1 MSDNRIIQTVVVN
14 RMNSVLKGYKWSKC
28 EVPGLIG
35 VPLIVRKFQ
44 KQQEKPEDD
53 ELSIFLMIDSK
64 TCLANDTWERQECIV
79 QYCCHF

>member
-44 KQQEKPEDD
+44 K
-53 ELSIFLMIDSK
+53 
-64 TCLANDTWERQECIV
+64 TCLANDTWKRQECIV